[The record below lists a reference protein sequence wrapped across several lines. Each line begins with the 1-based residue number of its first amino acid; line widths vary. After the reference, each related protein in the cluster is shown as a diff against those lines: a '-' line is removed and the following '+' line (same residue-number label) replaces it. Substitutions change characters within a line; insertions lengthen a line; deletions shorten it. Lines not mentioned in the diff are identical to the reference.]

1 MHRFLWKYRDV
12 QSFHFF
18 NEETHLTGDDIG
30 FSSGFSK
37 DFLFPLH
44 LAFLETWNYLR
55 TGSIYYS
62 LYLLGSC
69 YHMSLRVYLKT
80 GFQLQR
86 LPGYLKTRL
95 WRWGKTCLNLCQLIL
110 FLFSL
115 FKCKANLAKPSLNFW
130 FQLPFTYSRI
140 MIMIWHIT
148 T

>member
-12 QSFHFF
+12 RSFHFF
-18 NEETHLTGDDIG
+18 NQETHLIGDDIG

-69 YHMSLRVYLKT
+69 YHTSLYVFIWKLDFNCKDFLDILKP
-80 GFQLQR
+80 GFEDGEK
-86 LPGYLKTRL
+86 PV
-95 WRWGKTCLNLCQLIL
+95 LI
-110 FLFSL
+110 F
-115 FKCKANLAKPSLNFW
+115 ANSSSF
-130 FQLPFTYSRI
+130 YSRYSNAKQ
-140 MIMIWHIT
+140 IWQSSHWTFGFSCLLLIAE
-148 T
+148 